1 MTTSLSTG
9 ASNAEQIAYWNEVG
23 GPKWVRYQ
31 ALLDH
36 QLDAIGHTTMEAA
49 AFRSGDAVIDVG
61 CGCGSTTLEIA
72 SRVNP
77 GGRATGIDI
86 SRTMLELARDRA
98 RAADIDNAA
107 FLEADAQAHD
117 FQPEFDVL
125 FSRFGVMFFDD
136 PTRAFTNLRRSLK
149 PGGRLAF
156 ACWQAMHRNPW
167 MTVPMMAA
175 LKHVTIDA
183 PPNPEAPG
191 PFAFADAT
199 RVDRI
204 LGESGFKGID
214 IAGVD
219 VVLTV
224 GGGGSAEEAAD
235 FLVELGPLSRLM
247 VDAPPELRH
256 TVTREVRD
264 AIAGHAGPDG
274 VKMAGAVWIVTAKA

>member
-31 ALLDH
+31 AMLDH
-36 QLDAIGHTTMEAA
+36 QLDAIGHTAMEAA
-49 AFRSGDAVIDVG
+49 ALASGDAVLDVG
-61 CGCGSTTLEIA
+61 CGCGSTTLEVA
-72 SRVNP
+72 RRVGT
-77 GGRATGIDI
+77 GGRAVGLDI
-86 SRTMLELARDRA
+86 SHTMLEVARQ
-98 RAADIDNAA
+98 RAAAAGIANAT
-107 FLEADAQAHD
+107 FLEADAQTCD
-117 FQPEFDVL
+117 FRAEYDVL

-136 PTRAFTNLRRSLK
+136 PALAFTNLRKSLK
-149 PGGRLAF
+149 PGGRMAF

-175 LKHVTIDA
+175 LKHVSIEA

-191 PFAFADAT
+191 PFAFADAA
-199 RVDRI
+199 RVEGI
-204 LGESGFKGID
+204 LGQAGFSAIA

-219 VVLTV
+219 VTLTV
-224 GGGGSAEEAAD
+224 GGGGGADEAAD
-235 FLVELGPLSRLM
+235 FLVDLGPLSRLL
-247 VDAPPELRH
+247 VDSPPELRH

-274 VKMAGAVWIVTAKA
+274 VKMAGAIWIVTAKA